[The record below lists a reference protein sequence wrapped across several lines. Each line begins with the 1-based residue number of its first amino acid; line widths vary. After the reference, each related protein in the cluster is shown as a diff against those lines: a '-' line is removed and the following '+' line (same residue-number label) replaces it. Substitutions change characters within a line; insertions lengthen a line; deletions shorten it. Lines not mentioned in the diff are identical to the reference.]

1 MLKLGNFPVVF
12 MNTGVM
18 DAGQGHLRHW
28 REGSRATLP
37 RWPGGDSL
45 LPLYFSPSHAF
56 T

>member
-18 DAGQGHLRHW
+18 EAGQGHLRHW

-37 RWPGGDSL
+37 RWPSGDSL
-45 LPLYFSPSHAF
+45 LPLSLLQPFS
-56 T
+56 